1 LIGSGTLEI
10 VVESVADS
18 AALAAAFEGLA
29 AVEKVERVDADSAVL
44 RARLYVSG
52 EPARLVAPVS
62 DLVTQHQGRLTEV
75 RLGEP
80 SLEDVFIHL
89 TGRAL
94 R

>member
-1 LIGSGTLEI
+1 LT
-10 VVESVADS
+10 
-18 AALAAAFEGLA
+18 
-29 AVEKVERVDADSAVL
+29 AVEKVERVGAGDALL
-44 RARLYVSG
+44 RARLYVTG
-52 EPARLVAPVS
+52 EPARLVAAVS